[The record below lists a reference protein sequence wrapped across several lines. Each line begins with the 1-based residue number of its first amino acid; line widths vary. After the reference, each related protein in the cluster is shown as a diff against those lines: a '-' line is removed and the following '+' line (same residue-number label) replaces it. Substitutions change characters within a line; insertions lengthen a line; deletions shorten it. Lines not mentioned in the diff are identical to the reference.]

1 MTRGS
6 CGWIGVALIATFH
19 MVPTLALAQPAGLPP
34 LEVGRKIYAEGLL
47 PSGEL
52 LRGTVQGDVTLT
64 GEQASCSSCH
74 RPSGFGS
81 IESGSVVPP
90 VVGAE
95 LYRRKLMGAPETGR
109 IRTVGPGTRPAYDRD
124 SLIRAIRNGVNP
136 AGRRLDPLMPRF
148 QLSESEA
155 SALVTYLESLDPGP
169 SPGVTGAVVH
179 IATIVTENLD
189 PARREALLGTLR
201 AFEADRNADT
211 RIEESRRERG
221 SWDSHR
227 EYGSYR
233 KWALHVWELR
243 GSESSWPAQ
252 LEDYYRLQ
260 PVFAVLSGAASGS
273 WQPIHEFCETKRLP
287 CLFPVTDLPY
297 SGSEGKYTIY
307 FSRGLAL
314 EAEALAVHLLA
325 SRAAPPRVLQ
335 VFREGTN
342 GAFAA
347 AALRRAVAAT
357 PGTTLVNQPLEPHAH
372 LDAGTMAAWI
382 EEHRPTSLV
391 LWLGT
396 PDIAPLASGPRTGS
410 DIPIYLSAT
419 LLPGGAAEVPADW
432 RETVLLTY
440 PFGMPEQVDP
450 RLARPELWLKARG
463 VAGERRARL
472 EAFFAATMLSEA
484 QREVRDVF
492 VREYLIERIE
502 HMVDRSVKTTQYPRL
517 TLGPGE
523 RFASKGCYIVRP
535 GASGATVVPVSE
547 WIVP

>member
-1 MTRGS
+1 M
-6 CGWIGVALIATFH
+6 WIGIALLAVFYTA
-19 MVPTLALAQPAGLPP
+19 PTPALAQPAGLPP
-34 LEVGRKIYAEGLL
+34 LEVGRTIYVEGRL
-47 PSGEL
+47 PSGEP

-64 GEQASCSSCH
+64 GDQASCASCH

-81 IESGSVVPP
+81 IEGDSVVPP

-124 SLIRAIRNGVNP
+124 SLVRAIRHGVNP
-136 AGRRLDPLMPRF
+136 AGRKLDPLMPRF
-148 QLSESEA
+148 PLSDSDA
-155 SALVTYLESLDPGP
+155 SALVAYLESLDPGP
-169 SPGVTGAVVH
+169 SPGVTGSVVH
-179 IATIVTENLD
+179 LATILTENLD

-201 AFEADRNADT
+201 AFEADRNSDT

-221 SWDSHR
+221 SWDSRR

-243 GSESSWPAQ
+243 GAESSWPAQ

-273 WQPIHEFCETKRLP
+273 WQPIHEFCEAKRLP
-287 CLFPVTDLPY
+287 CLFPVTDVPY
-297 SGSEGKYTIY
+297 TAGEGKYTIY

-314 EAEALAVHLLA
+314 EAEALAVHLPT
-325 SRAAPPRVLQ
+325 SGAAPPRVLQ
-335 VFREGTN
+335 VFREGTD
-342 GAFAA
+342 GAVAA

-357 PGTTLVNQPLEPHAH
+357 PGTTLVDRPLEPHAR

-382 EEHRPTSLV
+382 EEHKPSSLV

-396 PDIAPLASGPRTGS
+396 PDIAPLASGPGTGS
-410 DIPIYLSAT
+410 DLPIYLSVT
-419 LLPGGAAEVPADW
+419 LLRGGAADVPAAW
-432 RETVLLTY
+432 RETALLTY

-492 VREYLIERIE
+492 VREYLIERVE

-535 GASGATVVPVSE
+535 AASGTTVVPVSE